1 MRRSFR
7 VPSAL
12 VCVLVISAVAG
23 CGGDD
28 DAGSDIVAAPDPG
41 TRVSADQ
48 FRTGFAS
55 ETGVE
60 LTASDFP
67 GETVL
72 LGFDDDGDPMASSDA
87 ETAFVEEFGTA
98 QIYVV
103 EPDGDPELILDAVT
117 GESRDDTPV
126 ESGGDTVRL
135 ITNVA
140 EPDAD
145 GVIWT
150 RQCVRYEKQTVVE
163 RVLVDRHQALRAERH
178 RQLDGNER
186 RTGRGG
192 FEARPGRLGN
202 CRRRLIPAA

>member
-1 MRRSFR
+1 MRRSFP
-7 VPSAL
+7 VLAAL
-12 VCVLVISAVAG
+12 VCVLAIAAVVG
-23 CGGDD
+23 CGGEDD
-28 DAGSDIVAAPDPG
+28 GGSDTVAAPDPA

-48 FRTGFAS
+48 FRTGFAE
-55 ETGVE
+55 ETGIE

-67 GETVL
+67 GDTVL

-87 ETAFVEEFGTA
+87 ETAFVEEFGTV

-103 EPDGDPELILDAVT
+103 EPGGDPELILDAVT

-145 GVIWT
+145 GVVWT
-150 RQCVRYEKQTVVE
+150 RQCVRYEKQKSLNACSWTGTKRYGQNVIASWTATSDELDEASSRLDEAVSATV
-163 RVLVDRHQALRAERH
+163 AGA
-178 RQLDGNER
+178 
-186 RTGRGG
+186 
-192 FEARPGRLGN
+192 
-202 CRRRLIPAA
+202 

>member
-7 VPSAL
+7 VPAAL
-12 VCVLVISAVAG
+12 VCVLVIFAVAG

-28 DAGSDIVAAPDPG
+28 DAGSDILAAPDPG

-103 EPDGDPELILDAVT
+103 EPDGDPETILDAVT

-150 RQCVRYEKQTVVE
+150 RQCVRYEDQQSLNACSWTGTKRYGRNAIVSWTATSDALDEASSRLDQAVSATV
-163 RVLVDRHQALRAERH
+163 AGA
-178 RQLDGNER
+178 
-186 RTGRGG
+186 
-192 FEARPGRLGN
+192 
-202 CRRRLIPAA
+202 